1 MLSRFVKLSKLILL
15 CCCLNF
21 GFPRLML
28 GYEVVNNS
36 DKFLHGPILKIIEVV
51 SLGAEFQKVLGIVTR
66 LNDVLP

>member
-1 MLSRFVKLSKLILL
+1 
-15 CCCLNF
+15 
-21 GFPRLML
+21 ML